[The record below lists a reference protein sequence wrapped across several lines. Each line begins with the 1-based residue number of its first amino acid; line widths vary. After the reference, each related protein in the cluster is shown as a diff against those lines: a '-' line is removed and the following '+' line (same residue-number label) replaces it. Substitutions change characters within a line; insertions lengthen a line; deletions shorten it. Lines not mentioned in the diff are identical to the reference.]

1 VIVAAQKAG
10 KTGARDVRVV
20 IGVPCYNGLQTGHL
34 EGAAASLLAQTYRQ
48 VAFIFI
54 DDGPSEG
61 ALDAI
66 ASLAAG
72 VRDVHLER
80 NAHRR
85 GLVRNWRAAFDRA
98 RELYPKAPYFAW
110 GSDHDRWHPDWL
122 AKLVAELD
130 AHPDAVLA
138 YPRFVRINDRDEEI
152 SRAWP
157 LSPRREFLSPKNQ
170 KVGAGNL
177 VYGLYRSVMLARA
190 DGYPMVYR
198 PDVYLLMEL
207 SLYGQIRLVPET
219 LWYRRERPHRVSED
233 GARAPRKPREDDAA
247 RDAKPSGVWERA
259 VRSVGIGPVSRQHRS
274 TFPGAVP
281 LYARLPAH
289 VQHAALMFWRLTVFG
304 RGKPL
309 VSRRLGLVQAARV
322 LRSSP

>member
-1 VIVAAQKAG
+1 MADETTAP
-10 KTGARDVRVV
+10 DVRVV

-34 EGAAASLLAQTYRQ
+34 QGAAASLLGQTYRQ
-48 VAFIFI
+48 AAFIFR
-54 DDGPSEG
+54 DDGPLEG
-61 ALDAI
+61 ALDAVG
-66 ASLAAG
+66 SLAAG

-80 NAHRR
+80 NSHRL
-85 GLVRNWRAAFDRA
+85 GLVGNWRAVFDRA

-157 LSPRREFLSPKNQ
+157 LSPRREFLSPKDQ
-170 KVGAGNL
+170 KIGAGNL
-177 VYGLYRSVMLARA
+177 VYGLYRSGTLSRA
-190 DGYPMVYR
+190 GGYPMVYR
-198 PDVYLLMEL
+198 PDVYLLKEL
-207 SLYGQIRLVPET
+207 SLYGEIRLVPET

-233 GARAPRKPREDDAA
+233 GARAPRKPREEAAA
-247 RDAKPSGVWERA
+247 RKAMPAGLWERA
-259 VRSVGIGPVSRQHRS
+259 IRAVGVGPVSRQHRS

-281 LYARLPAH
+281 LHARLPAH
-289 VQHAALMFWRLTVFG
+289 VQHAALMFWRLSVFG

-309 VSRRLGLVQAARV
+309 VSRARGLVKAARV
-322 LRSSP
+322 LRSSL